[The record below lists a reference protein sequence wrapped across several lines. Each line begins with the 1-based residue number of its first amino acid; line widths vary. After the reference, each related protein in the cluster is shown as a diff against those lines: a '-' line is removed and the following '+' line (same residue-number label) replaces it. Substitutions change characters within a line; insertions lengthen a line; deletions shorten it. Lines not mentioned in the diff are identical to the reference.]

1 MENFPHDETAG
12 HSGFERELPE
22 DTVQYL
28 IFMIDASADARSTL
42 VKLEALRKEALSLCQ
57 DLATDYIWQRD
68 QFNLELINENGLIYL
83 EGQVQYGDAVEDEW
97 LVVYLLR
104 RLTAANPDLWVR
116 IFDTDGEFL
125 LVEAAN
131 VLPKWLSPENDQNRV
146 WLHDEKLLLIPCRD
160 DSKQKL
166 TLNDAVRFIKD
177 RSSEF
182 IHSTFVEAEAFY
194 RLEKYPGQIQDSL
207 HHSLV
212 TVPRRLA
219 YIVHSSPRSVAPA
232 VEAFYLRDDINLKPI
247 LSSTST
253 LTFPPE
259 DLVTVSVRFSKVLY
273 AQLRS
278 QRFETPPRWRHLLP
292 NLGEGVE
299 TVATD
304 ERTRRLEKGMKLTCG
319 YEILAA
325 KAETSKSRVVRALAI
340 LIEDLKEDGD
350 GILPSDK
357 DIEAWPETTRND
369 QETWLDI
376 NYEDFECELSGR
388 THQKDTQNDDK
399 GFGDPNAKDN
409 LRKIVSRFE
418 AFLNDETAGPDG
430 AEMDEMDYDDDDDE
444 LASEDEDSDEEDK
457 EVSFDE
463 EEFSRL
469 MREMMGFPPISGTT
483 TRKHVDTQD
492 PASPRAVETANTGAK
507 EEEEVGDEDDDIED
521 IRKITSQLEAELQG
535 HGALHLDPPT
545 KRSNIT
551 EGRGQG
557 EAVDAQEDSE
567 DEVDVDY
574 NLAKNILESFK
585 SQGGMAGPT
594 GNLLGMMGI
603 NLPRD
608 EDDGEDDERPTTNN
622 TRDGAA

>member
-1 MENFPHDETAG
+1 MEDLPHDETAG

-28 IFMIDASADARSTL
+28 LFMIDASADARTTL
-42 VKLEALRKEALSLCQ
+42 VKLEALRKESLSLCQ

-68 QFNLELINENGLIYL
+68 QFNLELKNENGLIYL

-104 RLTAANPDLWVR
+104 RLTAVNPNLWVR

-166 TLNDAVRFIKD
+166 NLSDAVKFIKD
-177 RSSEF
+177 KSSELV
-182 IHSTFVEAEAFY
+182 HSAFVEAEAFY

-212 TVPRRLA
+212 TIPRRLA

-232 VEAFYLRDDINLKPI
+232 VEAFYLRDAINLKPI

-278 QRFETPPRWRHLLP
+278 QRFETPSRWQHILP
-292 NLGEGVE
+292 KLDEGVE

-304 ERTRRLEKGMKLTCG
+304 ERTRRLEAGMKLTCG

-325 KAETSKSRVVRALAI
+325 KAETSKSRVVRELAI

-357 DIEAWPETTRND
+357 DIESWPETTRND
-369 QETWLDI
+369 PETWLDI
-376 NYEDFECELSGR
+376 NYEDFERELGGR
-388 THQKDTQNDDK
+388 TRQKDTQDEDK

-430 AEMDEMDYDDDDDE
+430 AEMDEMDHDDDEDE

-469 MREMMGFPPISGTT
+469 MREMMGFPPTSGTT
-483 TRKHVDTQD
+483 TRKPVDNKDT
-492 PASPRAVETANTGAK
+492 ASPRAVETGNTGTP
-507 EEEEVGDEDDDIED
+507 EEEEEGDEDDDVEE
-521 IRKITSQLEAELQG
+521 IRKITNQLEAELQG

-551 EGRGQG
+551 DSQGQG
-557 EAVDAQEDSE
+557 EVVDAQEDSE
-567 DEVDVDY
+567 EEVDVDY

-608 EDDGEDDERPTTNN
+608 EDDGEDDERRSTK
-622 TRDGAA
+622 

>member
-1 MENFPHDETAG
+1 MENLPHDETAG

-28 IFMIDASADARSTL
+28 LFMIDDRADARSSL

-68 QFNLELINENGLIYL
+68 QFNLELKNENGLIYL

-104 RLTAANPDLWVR
+104 RLTAENPDLWVR
-116 IFDTDGEFL
+116 IYDTDGEFL

-160 DSKQKL
+160 DTNQKL
-166 TLNDAVRFIKD
+166 ALSEAVRFIKD
-177 RSSEF
+177 KSSELV
-182 IHSTFVEAEAFY
+182 HSTFVEAEAFY

-212 TVPRRLA
+212 TIPRRLA
-219 YIVHSSPRSVAPA
+219 YIVHASPRSVAPA
-232 VEAFYLRDDINLKPI
+232 VEAFYLRDAINLKPI
-247 LSSTST
+247 LSTTST

-278 QRFETPPRWRHLLP
+278 QRFETPSRWQYLLP
-292 NLGEGVE
+292 SLDEGVE
-299 TVATD
+299 KVATD
-304 ERTRRLEKGMKLTCG
+304 ERTRRLETGMKLTCG

-325 KAETSKSRVVRALAI
+325 KAETSKSRVVREIAI
-340 LIEDLKEDGD
+340 MIEDMKEDGD

-357 DIEAWPETTRND
+357 DIESWPETPRND

-376 NYEDFECELSGR
+376 NYEDFEHELSGR
-388 THQKDTQNDDK
+388 TRRKDTQNEDK

-430 AEMDEMDYDDDDDE
+430 AEMDEMDYDDDEDE

-469 MREMMGFPPISGTT
+469 MREMMGFPPTSGTTT

-492 PASPRAVETANTGAK
+492 TASPRAAETGKTGAQ
-507 EEEEVGDEDDDIED
+507 EEEEAGDEDDDVKE

-535 HGALHLDPPT
+535 HGALHLDPPM

-551 EGRGQG
+551 DSRGQG
-557 EAVDAQEDSE
+557 EVADAQEDSE
-567 DEVDVDY
+567 EEVDVDY

-608 EDDGEDDERPTTNN
+608 EDDGEDDERRTTK
-622 TRDGAA
+622 